1 MSTAPPDDALA
12 ALLSDYLRYLE
23 VEKQASP
30 NTVSA
35 VRREGGLFLD
45 YCRSAGL
52 ATPGDISVH
61 QVRSFITRK
70 NREGRQPPTLRRY
83 LSVIRGLFRY
93 AVKTGSASHNP
104 ATGVRGPKGQ
114 RVLPKV
120 VDSEDLNLA
129 LDRAPGAADG
139 AMAIRDH
146 AIVELF
152 YSAGLRLSELHDLD
166 LPRGAGP
173 FPDELRVIGKGRK
186 ERIVP
191 VGRKARGALDTWLRE
206 RAAVAAIDETA
217 LFTGARG
224 RRLSRAG
231 IGTALKAWAQ
241 RVQLPAHLHPHKLRH
256 SFATHLLNESGDLR
270 AVQELLGHANL
281 STTQIYTQ
289 MEWSRLA
296 KVYDAAHP
304 RARREPSRDSDLS
317 RSEIAARGIAPDKIE
332 GSTAFARERK
342 VGG

>member
-1 MSTAPPDDALA
+1 M
-12 ALLSDYLRYLE
+12 
-23 VEKQASP
+23 
-30 NTVSA
+30 
-35 VRREGGLFLD
+35 RREGGFFVD
-45 YCRSAGL
+45 YCRA
-52 ATPGDISVH
+52 AHFQQPADISIH
-61 QVRSFITRK
+61 TVRSFITRK
-70 NREGRQPPTLRRY
+70 NREGLQPPTLRRY

-93 AVKTGSASHNP
+93 ALKQGVATHNP
-104 ATGVRGPKGQ
+104 ASGVRGPKGQ

-120 VDSEDLNLA
+120 VNSEDLNNA
-129 LDRAPGAADG
+129 LDRAPSTARG

-166 LPRGAGP
+166 LPRGSGA

-191 VGRKARGALDTWLRE
+191 VGSKARAALEAWLRE
-206 RAAVAAIDETA
+206 RTAIAAIDEAA
-217 LFTGARG
+217 LFTGPRG

-231 IGTALKAWAQ
+231 IGNALKAWAL
-241 RVQLPAHLHPHKLRH
+241 RVQLPSHLHPHKLRH

-270 AVQELLGHANL
+270 VVQELLGHANL

-296 KVYDAAHP
+296 KVYDEAHP
-304 RARREPSRDSDLS
+304 RAKRVESRGADKVH
-317 RSEIAARGIAPDKIE
+317 EKIAALGLGAVDIDETVQSVRRPI
-332 GSTAFARERK
+332 
-342 VGG
+342 